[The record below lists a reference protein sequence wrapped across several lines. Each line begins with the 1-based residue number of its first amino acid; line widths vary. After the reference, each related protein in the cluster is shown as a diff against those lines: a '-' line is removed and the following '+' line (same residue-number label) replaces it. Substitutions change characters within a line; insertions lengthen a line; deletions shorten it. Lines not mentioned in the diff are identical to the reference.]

1 MPRYTGRTAGLSSG
15 CTGSTV
21 QINDQPL
28 NEGDGLAIEEPDPLR
43 LHDAIAAEILLFDMK
58 A

>member
-1 MPRYTGRTAGLSSG
+1 M
-15 CTGSTV
+15 

-28 NEGDGLAIEEPDPLR
+28 NEGDGLAIEEPGPLR
-43 LHDAIAAEILLFDMK
+43 LYDAIAAEILLFDMK

>member
-1 MPRYTGRTAGLSSG
+1 M
-15 CTGSTV
+15 